1 MDVGTG
7 LKNIGI
13 GWNLHG
19 DGKTPPPG
27 EVVRPDERLSWGR
40 TVGLGAQH
48 VVAMF
53 GATFIFP
60 IIMGLDPNL
69 AIMMSGIAT
78 VLFLIIV
85 GGQVPS
91 YLGTSASFVG
101 GVAAIRAAGGDSAT
115 VTGAILVAGVVLALV
130 GAVIHYLGAEVIHK
144 ILPPVVTGAVV
155 MLIGF
160 NLAPVVANVYW
171 PQDQWIALLTLAFVV
186 LATVMLRGFLARIAI
201 FLGLVFGFAI
211 SWVADQVFGKINSFS
226 PAVGKA
232 TEHYRV
238 DFGGVKGADWIG
250 LPSFHA
256 PDFKTSAILLTLPA
270 VIALIAE
277 NTGHVKAVSAMT
289 GADLDKVLGR
299 ALIGDG
305 VGTAL
310 SSAVGGSPTTTYAE
324 NIGVMAATRV
334 YSTAAYYVAAL
345 VAILFGLC
353 PKFGALIAATPG
365 GVLGGIT
372 VVLYGMI
379 GLLGA
384 KIWIENRVDFAN
396 PINLVPVAAG
406 IIIAIGNTSLKITD
420 NFSLAGIAFGTLIT
434 VIGYHLVRVAAP
446 KYMRDSHQA
455 SFGEVGF
462 EHVTEE
468 PGRGKGGNRPVKA
481 GNGNRPAKSGGNRP
495 GRPKGT
501 ATRRK

>member
-1 MDVGTG
+1 MDIG
-7 LKNIGI
+7 L
-13 GWNLHG
+13 GWKLHG

-53 GATFIFP
+53 GATFVFP

-69 AIMMSGIAT
+69 AIMMSGVAT
-78 VLFLIIV
+78 ILFLIIV

-115 VTGAILVAGVVLALV
+115 VTGAIMIAGLVLAAV
-130 GAVIHYLGAEVIHK
+130 GLVIHYLGGEVIHK

-186 LATVMLRGFLARIAI
+186 LATVLLRGFLARIAI
-201 FLGLVFGFAI
+201 FLGLVFGFVV
-211 SWVADQVFGKINSFS
+211 SWLADQVFGKITSFD
-226 PAVGKA
+226 PAAGKA
-232 TEHYRV
+232 TEHFRV
-238 DFGGVKGADWIG
+238 NVDGVKSADWIG

-256 PDFKTSAILLTLPA
+256 PDLKTSAILLTLPA

-277 NTGHVKAVSAMT
+277 NTGHVKAVAAMT
-289 GADLDKVLGR
+289 GTDLDKTLGR
-299 ALIGDG
+299 ALFGDG

-310 SSAVGGSPTTTYAE
+310 ASSVGGSPTTTYAE

-353 PKFGALIAATPG
+353 PKFGALIASTPG

-384 KIWIENRVDFAN
+384 KIWIENRVNFAN

-420 NFSLAGIAFGTLIT
+420 DFSLAGIAFGTIVT
-434 VIGYHLVRVAAP
+434 VVGYHLVRAVAP
-446 KYMRDSHQA
+446 QYMRDDDEASLGQA
-455 SFGEVGF
+455 GF
-462 EHVTEE
+462 ERGAGDPRPDDETGART
-468 PGRGKGGNRPVKA
+468 GRATKLTKPTKASKATKSTRPGKGNTR
-481 GNGNRPAKSGGNRP
+481 
-495 GRPKGT
+495 GR
-501 ATRRK
+501 R